1 MRINTHSLQQAIP
14 WMVVLAAL
22 LAVGAWL
29 AISPEGVLGKADALG
44 YAVCHR
50 LEERSFLLDDGR
62 QLPLCARCSGMYLG
76 AVIGLAYQAFA
87 SGRNGNLPGWKRA
100 APLLLFF
107 ALFAVDGSNSYLYML
122 KSIYPGGPFD
132 QLQNIY
138 TPNNTLRLFTGMG
151 MGLGIAVA
159 LFPSYNQSVWADWQ
173 DKPALGS
180 WKQVFTL
187 VGLGLAACL
196 LVLTEWD
203 AVLLPAAL
211 ISAGGVL
218 AVLTL
223 VYSMVWI
230 MAMRQENTFTHW
242 RQLWLPLLAGMT
254 LALLQI
260 LVIDVARLWFT
271 GTWGGFP
278 LPGA

>member
-1 MRINTHSLQQAIP
+1 
-14 WMVVLAAL
+14 MVVLAAL

-29 AISPEGVLGKADALG
+29 AISPEGVLGKVDAFG

-76 AVIGLAYQAFA
+76 AVLGLAYQAFV
-87 SGRNGNLPGWKRA
+87 SGRSGQLPGWRRA
-100 APLLLFF
+100 TPLLLFF
-107 ALFAVDGSNSYLYML
+107 GLFAIDGSNSYLYML
-122 KSIYPGGPFD
+122 KSIYPTGLFD
-132 QLQNIY
+132 QLQNLY

-151 MGLGIAVA
+151 MGLGIGVA
-159 LFPSYNQSVWADWQ
+159 LYPSFQQTVWQDWQ
-173 DKPALGS
+173 AKPAIAT
-180 WKQVFTL
+180 WKQMLTL
-187 VGLGLAACL
+187 IGLALVVCF

-203 AVLLPAAL
+203 IVLYPAAL

-218 AVLTL
+218 AVLSL

-230 MAMRQENTFTHW
+230 MFMRQENAFTHW
-242 RQLWLPLLAGMT
+242 KQLWLPLLAGMT

-260 LVIDVARLWFT
+260 LVIDVVRLWFT